1 MDFFNWKLNQT
12 SNRATLTL
20 SKQLNL
26 FKWIERFTQFNE
38 CIRTNVNRPT
48 GSRRGCPFHSANYFW
63 TVSFMHSECVLWK
76 INGKNGWNFDIW
88 SKFDW
93 NSVEIRSKF
102 VRNSVKILSA
112 DRLNDKINANKT
124 LYFRFVRKTKSDCS
138 DNFCYFKKNKWD
150 ILSTALGLKYSLAR
164 IGIVVHC
171 SRVLLCAQIK
181 SHWLKY
187 TTTIETCTSQR
198 AKIMI

>member
-1 MDFFNWKLNQT
+1 MERMVGILI
-12 SNRATLTL
+12 SGR
-20 SKQLNL
+20 NL
-26 FKWIERFTQFNE
+26 IE
-38 CIRTNVNRPT
+38 IR
-48 GSRRGCPFHSANYFW
+48 
-63 TVSFMHSECVLWK
+63 
-76 INGKNGWNFDIW
+76 
-88 SKFDW
+88 SKFVR
-93 NSVEIRSKF
+93 NLLEICSKF